1 MNENQN
7 TRQESLVRVITR
19 LESRL
24 VRLEA
29 RGKKFVWYRLAT
41 FSLGF
46 CATLLAITAL
56 NSKDAWLVFLGSV
69 VIFSLVVRLHRI
81 LDKGIIRHTIWLKL
95 RQTQF
100 ARLTLDWENLPL
112 PASSPMNRS
121 PLDIDLDLTG
131 LHSLH
136 QLVDLAIS
144 MEGSQLLAQWLT
156 NPVPNPDEIFAR
168 QRVVRDLADHP
179 RFFERLLLNM
189 QMVSGQQLH
198 GANLLKW
205 LHVTYPSQELRFRL
219 TVAVCLTLFNGFLF
233 ILNISG
239 VLPPYWIASLIVYGF
254 FYFTNV
260 GILAEFLEAVVALDR
275 ELDRFQP
282 ILHQLETY
290 PLDEKTALASFCS
303 PFRNPEK
310 LPSKRIMRLK
320 WITAAIGLR
329 SNPILGLLI
338 NIVLPWDFLFAFL
351 ADRERADASIDFP
364 IWLDSWYRL
373 EAMSSLANLSYLNTN
388 YSFPEINPTST
399 HVFLAKGL
407 GHPLIPP
414 NAKVCNDF
422 ALPELGQVMII
433 TGSNMSGKST
443 LLKTIGVNLCLAFA
457 GGPVNATILRTL
469 PFRLHTCMRIS
480 DSITDGF
487 SYFYAE
493 VKCLRGLLESLYANE
508 TIPLLY
514 LIDEI
519 FRGTN
524 NREREIGS
532 QAFVQALINRKGI
545 GLIATHDLGLA
556 SLAQFS
562 AAVQNYHF
570 RDTVIERQLHFDYKI
585 YPGPCLTSNALK
597 IMALEGLPVDQ
608 IK

>member
-1 MNENQN
+1 
-7 TRQESLVRVITR
+7 
-19 LESRL
+19 
-24 VRLEA
+24 
-29 RGKKFVWYRLAT
+29 
-41 FSLGF
+41 
-46 CATLLAITAL
+46 
-56 NSKDAWLVFLGSV
+56 
-69 VIFSLVVRLHRI
+69 
-81 LDKGIIRHTIWLKL
+81 
-95 RQTQF
+95 
-100 ARLTLDWENLPL
+100 
-112 PASSPMNRS
+112 
-121 PLDIDLDLTG
+121 
-131 LHSLH
+131 
-136 QLVDLAIS
+136 
-144 MEGSQLLAQWLT
+144 
-156 NPVPNPDEIFAR
+156 
-168 QRVVRDLADHP
+168 
-179 RFFERLLLNM
+179 
-189 QMVSGQQLH
+189 
-198 GANLLKW
+198 
-205 LHVTYPSQELRFRL
+205 
-219 TVAVCLTLFNGFLF
+219 
-233 ILNISG
+233 
-239 VLPPYWIASLIVYGF
+239 
-254 FYFTNV
+254 
-260 GILAEFLEAVVALDR
+260 
-275 ELDRFQP
+275 
-282 ILHQLETY
+282 
-290 PLDEKTALASFCS
+290 
-303 PFRNPEK
+303 
-310 LPSKRIMRLK
+310 MRLK